1 MRQKQAVRRLW
12 PVLVASAL
20 GLIAYR
26 ILCPSK
32 VGFEGDATGSPLDY
46 AAESS
51 RMSTQ
56 EQDFDNLHLTEE
68 QCQETF
74 PGLTKEIDLAVAQGP
89 FQLNVDDASASLLGQ
104 IKNNKLFIIRAP
116 RPVDMSEQWRERQ
129 RAALDQIHRAIL
141 TSPTRLPDTVF
152 NLYIQDTPVSKSWS
166 HSRPAIASSPRHIFP
181 IPHFAF
187 WAWNQPFIRSITHA
201 AAATTDIEAALPF
214 HKKDQRAVWRGT
226 AWFNNGAS
234 ANPRSRQELLKIAKD
249 AEWADVQALEWTNQ
263 GEDAANALNIEE
275 FCRYKYIIHTEGVSY
290 SGRFQFHQLC
300 ESVILSPPIEWMQHT
315 THLVKPVYSSTLL
328 GSAEA
333 NTVEREKSQKQQQ
346 GRYPSKRAQETWPAT
361 FRPEEANMVFVNPDW
376 SDLEAT
382 ISWLGNHADV
392 AHGIAK
398 RQRGLFAGRGYLS
411 PAAEVCYWR
420 ALIRGWSQVVH
431 ADEATWENS
440 KVTPWEELSV
450 RTDKVQQRS

>member
-1 MRQKQAVRRLW
+1 MRQKQAARRLW
-12 PVLVASAL
+12 PVLVASVL

-32 VGFEGDATGSPLDY
+32 VGFGGDATGSPLDY

-51 RMSTQ
+51 PMSNR

-68 QCQETF
+68 QCQEIF
-74 PGLTKEIDLAVAQGP
+74 PGLTKEIDLAVAQGS
-89 FQLNVDDASASLLGQ
+89 FQLNIDDASASLLGQ
-104 IKNNKLFIIRAP
+104 IKNNKLLIIRPP

-129 RAALDQIHRAIL
+129 RAALHQIHRAIL

-152 NLYIQDTPVSKSWS
+152 NLYIQDTPVSKSW
-166 HSRPAIASSPRHIFP
+166 
-181 IPHFAF
+181 
-187 WAWNQPFIRSITHA
+187 
-201 AAATTDIEAALPF
+201 
-214 HKKDQRAVWRGT
+214 
-226 AWFNNGAS
+226 
-234 ANPRSRQELLKIAKD
+234 QELLKIAKD
-249 AEWADVQALEWTNQ
+249 AKWADVQALEWTNQ
-263 GEDAANALNIEE
+263 GEDATNALNIEE

-290 SGRFQFHQLC
+290 SGRLQFHQLC

-315 THLVKPVYSSTLL
+315 TYLVKPVYSSTLL
-328 GSAEA
+328 GSEEA

-382 ISWLGNHADV
+382 ISWLENHADV

-398 RQRGLFAGRGYLS
+398 RQRDLFAGRGYLS

-420 ALIRGWSQVVH
+420 ALIRGWSRVVH
-431 ADEATWENS
+431 ADDTVWENS

-450 RTDKVQQRS
+450 RTEKVQQRS

>member
-1 MRQKQAVRRLW
+1 MRQKQAARRLW
-12 PVLVASAL
+12 PVLIASAL

-32 VGFEGDATGSPLDY
+32 VGFGGDATGSPLDY

-51 RMSTQ
+51 PMSNRA
-56 EQDFDNLHLTEE
+56 QDFDNLHLTEE

-104 IKNNKLFIIRAP
+104 IKNNKLLIIRAP
-116 RPVDMSEQWRERQ
+116 RPVDMSDQWRERQ
-129 RAALDQIHRAIL
+129 RAALHQIHRAIL

-152 NLYIQDTPVSKSWS
+152 NLYIQDTPVSKSW
-166 HSRPAIASSPRHIFP
+166 
-181 IPHFAF
+181 
-187 WAWNQPFIRSITHA
+187 
-201 AAATTDIEAALPF
+201 
-214 HKKDQRAVWRGT
+214 
-226 AWFNNGAS
+226 
-234 ANPRSRQELLKIAKD
+234 QELLKIAKD
-249 AEWADVQALEWTNQ
+249 ARWADVQALEWTNQ
-263 GEDAANALNIEE
+263 GEDATNALNIEE

-290 SGRFQFHQLC
+290 SGRLQFHQLC

-328 GSAEA
+328 GSEEA

-382 ISWLGNHADV
+382 ISWLENHADV

-398 RQRGLFAGRGYLS
+398 RQRDLFAGRGYLS

-431 ADEATWENS
+431 ADEAIWENS

-450 RTDKVQQRS
+450 RTEKVQQRS

>member
-1 MRQKQAVRRLW
+1 MRQKQAARRLW
-12 PVLVASAL
+12 PVLVASVL

-32 VGFEGDATGSPLDY
+32 VGFGGDATGSPLDY

-51 RMSTQ
+51 PMSNR
-56 EQDFDNLHLTEE
+56 EQDFDNLRLTEE

-74 PGLTKEIDLAVAQGP
+74 PGLTKEIDLAVAQSP
-89 FQLNVDDASASLLGQ
+89 FRLNIDDASASLLGQ
-104 IKNNKLFIIRAP
+104 IKNNK
-116 RPVDMSEQWRERQ
+116 
-129 RAALDQIHRAIL
+129 
-141 TSPTRLPDTVF
+141 
-152 NLYIQDTPVSKSWS
+152 
-166 HSRPAIASSPRHIFP
+166 
-181 IPHFAF
+181 
-187 WAWNQPFIRSITHA
+187 
-201 AAATTDIEAALPF
+201 
-214 HKKDQRAVWRGT
+214 
-226 AWFNNGAS
+226 
-234 ANPRSRQELLKIAKD
+234 QELLKIAKD
-249 AEWADVQALEWTNQ
+249 AKWADVQALEWTNQ
-263 GEDAANALNIEE
+263 GEDATNALNIEE

-290 SGRFQFHQLC
+290 SGRLQFHQLC
-300 ESVILSPPIEWMQHT
+300 ESVILGPPIEWMQHT

-328 GSAEA
+328 GSEEA
-333 NTVEREKSQKQQQ
+333 NTVEREKSQKQQQQ

-382 ISWLGNHADV
+382 ISWLENHADV

-398 RQRGLFAGRGYLS
+398 RQRDLFAGRGYLS

-431 ADEATWENS
+431 ADEAIRENS

-450 RTDKVQQRS
+450 RTEKVQQRS

>member
-1 MRQKQAVRRLW
+1 MRQKQAARRLW
-12 PVLVASAL
+12 SVLVASAL

-26 ILCPSK
+26 ILCQSK
-32 VGFEGDATGSPLDY
+32 VDFGGDATGSPLDY

-51 RMSTQ
+51 PMSNRA
-56 EQDFDNLHLTEE
+56 QDFDNLHLTEE

-74 PGLTKEIDLAVAQGP
+74 PGLTKEIDLAVAQGS
-89 FQLNVDDASASLLGQ
+89 FQLNIDDASASLLGQ
-104 IKNNKLFIIRAP
+104 IKNNKLLIIRAP
-116 RPVDMSEQWRERQ
+116 RPVDMSEQWRE
-129 RAALDQIHRAIL
+129 
-141 TSPTRLPDTVF
+141 
-152 NLYIQDTPVSKSWS
+152 
-166 HSRPAIASSPRHIFP
+166 
-181 IPHFAF
+181 
-187 WAWNQPFIRSITHA
+187 
-201 AAATTDIEAALPF
+201 
-214 HKKDQRAVWRGT
+214 
-226 AWFNNGAS
+226 
-234 ANPRSRQELLKIAKD
+234 ELLKIAKD
-249 AEWADVQALEWTNQ
+249 AKWANVQALEWMNQ
-263 GEDAANALNIEE
+263 GEDAMNALNIED

-290 SGRFQFHQLC
+290 SGRLQFHQLC

-328 GSAEA
+328 GSDEA
-333 NTVEREKSQKQQQ
+333 NSVEREKSQKQQQ

-382 ISWLGNHADV
+382 ISWLENHADV

-398 RQRGLFAGRGYLS
+398 RQRDLFAGRGYLS

-431 ADEATWENS
+431 ADEAIWENS

-450 RTDKVQQRS
+450 RTEKVQQRS